1 MTDPRPAPLVPPE
14 VDLRDFPRMGLDVAR
29 LRGSELVVDQPPE
42 ICWAALMLWCA
53 AWHEVPAGSVPNN
66 EKWLADK
73 AGYVSRGKIDLSW
86 GQVRDSILRGFVECS
101 DGRLYHAVTCEI
113 ALDAWSSKLRQRWVS
128 ECARVRKHN
137 QRHGTSVTTLDFD
150 QWISAGMPV
159 GGPLPVPQDT
169 GTLSQGQSPSR
180 HAAVPRETAS
190 KRREEK
196 GILSISPTNVG
207 ETRES
212 ASPPAAPPPDGSTEA
227 PAASTPARKRAAA
240 APALPCPEDVP
251 EDVWAAWLELRRKK
265 RAPVSDVV
273 LQQARKE
280 AGLAKLS
287 LEQFLR
293 VWCFRGSQGLH
304 ADWITPQD
312 RQRFGGTPA
321 SDRVGRQ
328 LRTAALMVNPPE
340 APGSRTPADP
350 VQEVIDVTTRR
361 IA

>member
-1 MTDPRPAPLVPPE
+1 
-14 VDLRDFPRMGLDVAR
+14 MGLDVAR
-29 LRGSELVVDQPPE
+29 LKGSELVVNETPE
-42 ICWAALMLWCA
+42 VCWAALMLWCA

-66 EKWLADK
+66 ERWLADK
-73 AGYVSRGKIDLSW
+73 AGYLSRGQIDLSW
-86 GQVRDSILRGFVECS
+86 GQLRDGILRGFVECS

-113 ALDAWSSKLRQRWVS
+113 VMEAWASKLRHRWVV

-150 QWISAGMPV
+150 DWMRAGCPV
-159 GGPLPVPQDT
+159 GAPLEVPA
-169 GTLSQGQSPSR
+169 SVPSESRESHAGR

-196 GILSISPTNVG
+196 GILSISPTTVG

-212 ASPPAAPPPDGSTEA
+212 ASPPAVPPSDGFTEA
-227 PAASTPARKRAAA
+227 PAASTPARKRAAP
-240 APALPCPEDVP
+240 APGLPCPEDVTR
-251 EDVWAAWLELRRKK
+251 DVWDAWLELRRKK

-312 RQRFGGTPA
+312 RQRFGSAQA

-340 APGSRTPADP
+340 APGSRTPAEP

>member
-113 ALDAWSSKLRQRWVS
+113 AIDAWSSKLRQRWVS

-137 QRHGTSVTTLDFD
+137 QRHGTSVATLDFD

-169 GTLSQGQSPSR
+169 GTVSQGQSPPR

-190 KRREEK
+190 KRREGK
-196 GILSISPTNVG
+196 GILSISPTTVG
-207 ETRES
+207 EMRAPAS
-212 ASPPAAPPPDGSTEA
+212 ADAPPASEGQTEA

-240 APALPCPEDVP
+240 APALPCPEDVAG
-251 EDVWAAWLELRRKK
+251 DVWTAWLDLRRKK

-280 AGLAKLS
+280 AALAKLS

-293 VWCFRGSQGLH
+293 IWCFRGSQGLH

-312 RQRFGGTPA
+312 RQRFGSSPS

-340 APGSRTPADP
+340 APGERKPAQP

>member
-169 GTLSQGQSPSR
+169 GTVSQGQSPSR

-196 GILSISPTNVG
+196 GILSISPTTVG
-207 ETRES
+207 EMRAPAS
-212 ASPPAAPPPDGSTEA
+212 ADAPPASEGQTEA

-240 APALPCPEDVP
+240 APALPCPEDVAG
-251 EDVWAAWLELRRKK
+251 DVWTAWLDLRRKK

-280 AGLAKLS
+280 AALAKLS

-293 VWCFRGSQGLH
+293 IWCFRGSQGLH

-312 RQRFGGTPA
+312 RQRFGSSAA
-321 SDRVGRQ
+321 SDRVSAQ
-328 LRTAALMVNPPE
+328 LEVASLMVNPPQQ
-340 APGSRTPADP
+340 AARKPAVP
-350 VQEVIDVTTRR
+350 AQEVIDVTPRR

>member
-169 GTLSQGQSPSR
+169 GTVSQGQSPSR

-196 GILSISPTNVG
+196 GILSISPTDVG
-207 ETRES
+207 ESTPSSSTPE
-212 ASPPAAPPPDGSTEA
+212 SPPAQA
-227 PAASTPARKRAAA
+227 PAAPTPARKRAAA
-240 APALPCPEDVP
+240 APALPGPEDVAG
-251 EDVWAAWLELRRKK
+251 DVWAAWLDLRRKK

-280 AGLAKLS
+280 ASLAKLS
-287 LEQFLR
+287 LEAFLR
-293 VWCFRGSQGLH
+293 IWCFRGSQGLH

-312 RQRFGGTPA
+312 RQRFGSSPA

-328 LRTAALMVNPPE
+328 LQTAALMVNPPE
-340 APGSRTPADP
+340 SPGNRKPAEP
-350 VQEVIDVTTRR
+350 VQEVIDVSTRR